1 MTSLEMLRRV
11 GCGVTGAVIGLAQS
25 LGLHLA
31 NSNLANIQGALGATA
46 AEASWLTTAYFAA
59 ALSSTLLLVKI
70 RLHVGL
76 SRFATVGLC
85 VFLGAAA
92 LHLAANSVS
101 SAVMVRAMLG
111 TVSPVMS
118 TLAVLYLIEAFAP
131 RFQVVGLLLGFCF
144 LQLGMPLSRVMS
156 PSLLELGQ
164 WHGLF
169 LIDVALALLSLAAI
183 HLIRLPAPPPQASWT
198 RGDFVAFPLY
208 AGGLALLSV
217 AVSQGRLY
225 WWTDTDWIGQ
235 CLAASIVLVGL
246 YVLFDLNRAQ
256 PLIDLRW
263 LVRPFMIQF
272 VVAVLF
278 FRIVLAE
285 QSVGIV
291 GLMTVLGQS
300 NEQMG
305 TLFSIVTAA
314 TFLGFI
320 ACIGIAARRG
330 PRVLGLL
337 ALVLV
342 ISGSLFDA
350 TATALTRPEQLYVSQ
365 AILSAGLA
373 AFFSGAVL
381 LGFGPVMA
389 EGGKNLVS
397 FLAAFTLAQYLGSLL
412 GSAWVSTTVAQRQ
425 TVQYSALAQH
435 IQYGDPQVSTR
446 LAQLAG
452 SVARV
457 VSDPAERTRQG
468 AALLAQQVTR
478 ESMVLAYND
487 LFQRIAAIG
496 VVMFIVLGA
505 LTWRAHQKD
514 RRRDQDAAGDPSRA
528 QAGAPAGAPVGA
540 QSSAQVGTPAALRPA
555 P

>member
-1 MTSLEMLRRV
+1 MTSLEMLRRA
-11 GCGVTGAVIGLAQS
+11 GCGVTGAIIGLTQS

-31 NSNLANIQGALGATA
+31 NSNLSNIQGALGATA

-76 SRFATVGLC
+76 TRFASIGLC

-92 LHLAANSVS
+92 LHLAASSVP
-101 SAVMVRAMLG
+101 SAVLVRAMLG

-118 TLAVLYLIEAFAP
+118 TLAVLYLIEAFSP
-131 RFQVVGLLLGFCF
+131 RRQVVGLLLGFCF

-156 PSLLELGQ
+156 PGLLTLGQ

-183 HLIRLPAPPPQASWT
+183 HLVRLPAPAAQPSWT
-198 RGDFVAFPLY
+198 RGDGVAFALY
-208 AGGLALLSV
+208 AAGLALLSV

-235 CLAASIVLVGL
+235 CLVASIVLVGL
-246 YVLFDLNRAQ
+246 YVLLDLNRSQ

-263 LVRPFMIQF
+263 LARPYMVQF

-305 TLFSIVTAA
+305 TLFLIATAA

-320 ACIGIAARRG
+320 GCIGIAAWRG
-330 PRVLGLL
+330 PRVLALL
-337 ALVLV
+337 ALVLI
-342 ISGSLFDA
+342 ISASLLDS
-350 TATALTRPEQLYVSQ
+350 TSTALTRPEQLFVSQ

-435 IQYGDPQVSTR
+435 LPFGDPQVATR

-457 VSDPAERTRQG
+457 VAEPAERTRQG
-468 AALLAQQVTR
+468 AALLVQQVTR
-478 ESMVLAYND
+478 ESLVLAYND
-487 LFQRIAAIG
+487 LFLRIATIG
-496 VVMFIVLGA
+496 TVMFIVLGVI
-505 LTWRAHQKD
+505 TWRARQRE
-514 RRRDQDAAGDPSRA
+514 RRRPPTPASAVM
-528 QAGAPAGAPVGA
+528 APAP
-540 QSSAQVGTPAALRPA
+540 
-555 P
+555 